1 MNIQLIS
8 FTNRGE
14 GLANRLAEGLAG
26 EAMRCGRPL

>member
-26 EAMRCGRPL
+26 EAMR